1 MLLTRS
7 LQRYGA
13 SKTLRLTCYFS
24 AEKVFSVS
32 MIEKT
37 STGKYRVRVDMGR
50 DRHGKRL
57 RNTKTVPTMREA
69 RALEH
74 MWAEMARTDAV
85 IRDHMRF
92 DDFVI
97 QYYLPDKEKH
107 LRYNT
112 VRRYK
117 LEIKKRLLPAFSHK
131 YLEDI
136 KQRDIQTLLDSC
148 DTRNMAK
155 VSRDVLRQI
164 LNMAMKYGYVKQNV
178 AALTY
183 DFPERAIRPEDHN
196 GTWLTSFEQHD
207 EFIEKI
213 DNQLFKT
220 VCVLG
225 LSLGLRKGEIF
236 GLDWEDIDLDHRVVH
251 VKQTY
256 VMEDSGYKLMA
267 PKTAKSDR
275 YIPLRYM
282 ATEYLKDLYESR
294 GEPTGAVVINKY
306 GHRASPNKCAERW
319 TEYLQK
325 HDLEEVSI
333 LNMRHSFATACVNAG
348 MDIVKVSRMLGHT
361 QISTTVSRYVR
372 YKVDDIQEEFDR
384 LSVGQKRD

>member
-1 MLLTRS
+1 
-7 LQRYGA
+7 
-13 SKTLRLTCYFS
+13 
-24 AEKVFSVS
+24 

-50 DRHGKRL
+50 DLHGKRL

-74 MWAEMARTDAV
+74 MWAEMARTDTV

-92 DDFVI
+92 DDFVS

-117 LEIKKRLLPAFSHK
+117 LEIRKRLLPAFSHK

-136 KQRDIQTLLDSC
+136 KRRDVQALLDSC
-148 DTRNMAK
+148 DTRYMAK
-155 VSRDVLRQI
+155 VARDVLRQI
-164 LNMAMKYGYVKQNV
+164 LNMAMQYGYVRQNV
-178 AALTY
+178 AAFTY
-183 DFPERAIRPEDHN
+183 DLPERSIKPEDHN

-207 EFIEKI
+207 EFIAKI

-220 VCVLG
+220 VVVLG

-236 GLDWEDIDLDHRVVH
+236 GLDWEDVDLGRRVVH

-256 VMEDSGYKLMA
+256 VMEDGGYRLMA
-267 PKTAKSDR
+267 PKTSKSDR
-275 YIPLRYM
+275 YIPLRR
-282 ATEYLKDLYESR
+282 AAAEYLQGLYERR
-294 GEPTGAVVINKY
+294 GEPTGAVVVNQY
-306 GHRASPNKCAERW
+306 GHRASPNKVALRW
-319 TEYLQK
+319 TAWLRDQG
-325 HDLEEVSI
+325 LPLVTI
-333 LNMRHSFATACVNAG
+333 LNMRHSFATACVNMG

-361 QISTTVSRYVR
+361 QVNTTINRYVR
-372 YKVDDIQEEFDR
+372 YKSDDIQEEFDR
-384 LSVGQKRD
+384 LIMGQKRDSKGV

>member
-1 MLLTRS
+1 
-7 LQRYGA
+7 
-13 SKTLRLTCYFS
+13 
-24 AEKVFSVS
+24 

-37 STGKYRVRVDMGR
+37 STSKYRVRVDMGR
-50 DRHGKRL
+50 DLHGKRL

-74 MWAEMARTDAV
+74 MWSEMARTDAV

-92 DDFVI
+92 DDFVT

-136 KQRDIQTLLDSC
+136 KQRDIQALLDSC

-207 EFIEKI
+207 EFIAKI

-220 VCVLG
+220 VAVLG

-236 GLDWEDIDLDHRVVH
+236 GLDWEDIDLEHRVVH
-251 VKQTY
+251 VKQT
-256 VMEDSGYKLMA
+256 
-267 PKTAKSDR
+267 
-275 YIPLRYM
+275 
-282 ATEYLKDLYESR
+282 
-294 GEPTGAVVINKY
+294 
-306 GHRASPNKCAERW
+306 
-319 TEYLQK
+319 
-325 HDLEEVSI
+325 
-333 LNMRHSFATACVNAG
+333 
-348 MDIVKVSRMLGHT
+348 
-361 QISTTVSRYVR
+361 
-372 YKVDDIQEEFDR
+372 
-384 LSVGQKRD
+384 